1 MPFHTCPCCR
11 YQFTDDDEL
20 DTQLAARVAT
30 WRDQCAVERW
40 AVRAGRVSES
50 VAAALLGMRP
60 RLFASR
66 RKSGSGP
73 RVAVMPIDGSRYSYD
88 LIELAAWE
96 AMQQSG
102 ESWKV

>member
-1 MPFHTCPCCR
+1 MPVHMCPQCR
-11 YQFTDDDEL
+11 CRFTEDEEL
-20 DTQLAARVAT
+20 DAQLASRITA
-30 WRDQCAVERW
+30 WRDQCATQRW

-50 VAAALLGMRP
+50 VAADLLGMRP
-60 RLFASR
+60 RLLANR

-73 RVAVMPIDGSRYSYD
+73 RVAVIPIDGSRYSYD
-88 LIELAAWE
+88 LFELAAWE